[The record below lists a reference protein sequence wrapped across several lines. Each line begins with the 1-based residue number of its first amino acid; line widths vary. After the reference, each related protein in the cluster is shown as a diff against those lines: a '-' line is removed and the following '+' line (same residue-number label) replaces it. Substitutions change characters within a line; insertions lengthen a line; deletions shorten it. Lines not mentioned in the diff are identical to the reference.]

1 MQAMRQ
7 FLFLVAALTVL
18 ATVCAY
24 TFRPSLAIAVG
35 DYPDAAFLQDFHARE
50 VDSAGEGQT
59 AVWPKEQRQLTLP
72 GRRSGDWLA
81 LIQADSS
88 QPAEILDGLAL
99 TVNGKRVSIPRSDSR
114 QFLAFIPAD
123 LAESEQLTLE
133 LVPALAGEENPPLGL
148 VDKVTFEPARTY
160 RWTREESKVNLP
172 GLGSGAWLVKVA
184 GIIEHPDHR
193 PLQAQ
198 IFANEALLGSF
209 PEANHLRKY
218 QFLVPAKEMGRG
230 DLTLTLRSAT
240 FTDPRPLGLLVTKV
254 EVAPLKGGFP
264 LPPWQALLSCLAIM
278 LTIAFCLR
286 TLLEGQTKAL
296 LWATL
301 GTGGIGLI
309 GVWAIINY
317 RFPTSFML
325 PSLALLALWS
335 LGLLLILQTFLP
347 KLCQIAGIA
356 FSPSTLHA
364 FILIFLLGYWLK
376 AGGMLY
382 PYFIGIDL
390 HWHMERV
397 RWIFQGQLSLLYG
410 INSPL
415 NESTMPTAEWGEN
428 KPVIPYSPYFHI
440 FATSFALFPWALEQ
454 TGHQFSALLDS
465 SRTLIIGI
473 LALKIGLRERG
484 AKLAALLCAILPVT
498 FLLHSWGNLPTTF
511 GLWWICITTTF
522 IVIGWQK
529 LRRPLPF
536 SILTFLL
543 LATFL
548 FYTVAGIFQ
557 ALFLIFFTLLLWLIT
572 WRKPQSKDLHI
583 GLKPLWLATFIAA
596 TLAIV
601 VYYGQY
607 IGPIVER
614 TIPYFTQAL
623 GNSSEVAG
631 KGSEPFVAYFAR
643 HTRLWYYGLA
653 LPLVLSCI
661 WVGKYNPF
669 FSSAMKSLDLESNRL
684 KPKLFSL
691 GVNSFS
697 CWVTAKA
704 VDSARG
710 ISLRDEKLAERII
723 FWTALTAWL
732 GIMFIFFFLG
742 AKVSMVDK
750 HFFVLIPF
758 LTIASADL
766 LDDLWDK
773 NRFVRGSIILFYGY
787 LAWSALT
794 LWLYRIGTVRQ

>member
-1 MQAMRQ
+1 MPAMRQ
-7 FLFLVAALTVL
+7 FLFLVALLTIL
-18 ATVCAY
+18 ATISAY

-35 DYPDAAFLQDFHARE
+35 DYTDAVFLQDFHARE
-50 VDSAGEGQT
+50 VDSAGKGQT

-81 LIQADSS
+81 ILQADPS
-88 QPAEILDGLAL
+88 QPAEILDGLTL
-99 TVNGKRVSIPRSDSR
+99 TVNGKRVSIPRSDLR
-114 QFLAFIPAD
+114 QFLAFIPAE

-133 LVPALAGEENPPLGL
+133 LAPALAGEANPPLGL

-160 RWTREESKVNLP
+160 RWTRGESKVNLP
-172 GLGSGAWLVKVA
+172 GLGSGAWLVKVT

-198 IFANEALLGSF
+198 IFANEALLGSL

-218 QFLVPAKEMGRG
+218 QFFVPAKEMGRG

-254 EVAPLKGGFP
+254 EAAPLKDGFP
-264 LPPWQALLSCLAIM
+264 LPPWQAFLSCLAIM
-278 LTIAFCLR
+278 LTVAFCLR

-301 GTGGIGLI
+301 GTGCIGLI
-309 GVWAIINY
+309 GIWAIINY

-347 KLCQIAGIA
+347 KLCQLTGIA
-356 FSPSTLHA
+356 PSLSTLHA
-364 FILIFLLGYWLK
+364 LILIFLLGYWLK

-382 PYFIGIDL
+382 PYFIGIDM

-397 RWIFQGQLSLLYG
+397 RWIFQGQLPLLYG

-465 SRTLIIGI
+465 SRTIIIGI
-473 LALKIGLRERG
+473 LALKVGLRERG

-511 GLWWICITTTF
+511 GLWWICVTTTF
-522 IVIGWQK
+522 IIIGWQK
-529 LRRPLPF
+529 LSRTLPF

-543 LATFL
+543 LAAFL

-557 ALFLIFFTLLLWLIT
+557 ALFLILFTSLLWLIT
-572 WRKPQSKDLHI
+572 WRNPQSKDLST
-583 GLKPLWLATFIAA
+583 GLRPLWLATFIAA

-607 IGPIVER
+607 IGPIIER

-631 KGSEPFVAYFAR
+631 KGGEPFAAYFAR

-653 LPLVLSCI
+653 LPIGLSCI

-669 FSSAMKSLDLESNRL
+669 
-684 KPKLFSL
+684 
-691 GVNSFS
+691 SFP
-697 CWVTAKA
+697 
-704 VDSARG
+704 
-710 ISLRDEKLAERII
+710 SLREKKLAERII
-723 FWTALTAWL
+723 FWAALTAWL
-732 GIMFIFFFLG
+732 GIMFLFFFLG

-766 LDDLWDK
+766 FEGLWAK
-773 NRFVRGSIILFYGY
+773 NRFARGSIILFYGY

-794 LWLYRIGTVRQ
+794 LWLYRIVTVRQ